1 MKKKTM
7 NRFLTLISALI
18 FSTTHAQTTFS
29 LQYHGGNGDEAV
41 DAVEDV
47 SGNLVVLGYVSSPS
61 NTDLVLSVISQAG
74 VLQQTY
80 TYNTGEY
87 EIPKSITSTA
97 DGGYFITGSV
107 FTSPTDYDL
116 LLIKLDSAFNTVFRK
131 RFSAGGNEN
140 GNSGFEVAPGL
151 YGVAGSIGLGGS
163 ARPSFIIVDD
173 NGDIRHQA
181 YLTTNQFA
189 SPDYSGR
196 YMGSGVTALVH
207 LTNAFTLLDSS
218 GAIIGSC
225 PSNIGLFTTD
235 VLRTLTGSY
244 ACIAASDYGAP
255 LGGSL
260 TLGIIDSNLN
270 SWTAGFKLR
279 INAHELMPVSMVQ
292 DGGGKLFIAANAT
305 SLSSGNTIPLL
316 IKADPAGNL
325 LWSKSYNPTGSPGA
339 AFRRLRLTADGGVL
353 LCGNSGP
360 WNSQRMY
367 VTKVDTSGTA
377 PCNWAPYPLASLPI
391 SSVGQTQHA
400 PYTGIMPAPLVLTG
414 NPVALTLTT
423 DALCNGGGTG
433 IGESLPSKTFVHI
446 RPAIFGEYFSI
457 ESEQKGACEIEVFSL
472 TGGLMDRFRV
482 EIGEPVPAGNWPTGL
497 YTFRIRLLS
506 GETVILRALH
516 DR

>member
-1 MKKKTM
+1 MI
-7 NRFLTLISALI
+7 RFLILILALM

-29 LQYHGGNGDEAV
+29 LQYHGGSGDDAV
-41 DAVEDV
+41 DAVEDA

-87 EIPKSITSTA
+87 EVPKSITSTA

-107 FTSPTDYDL
+107 FTNPTDYDL

-131 RFSAGGNEN
+131 RFSAGGNEY
-140 GNSGFEVAPGL
+140 GNRGFEVAPGL
-151 YGVAGSIGLGGS
+151 YGVAGSMGLGGS
-163 ARPSFIIVDD
+163 ARPSFIILDG

-218 GAIIGSC
+218 GAVMGSC
-225 PSNIGLFTTD
+225 PTNIGLFTTD

-244 ACIAASDYGAP
+244 ACVAASDYGAP

-270 SWTAGFKLR
+270 SWIGGFKLR

-292 DGGGKLFIAANAT
+292 DGGGNLFIAANAT
-305 SLSSGNTIPLL
+305 SLSSGNTFPLL
-316 IKADPAGNL
+316 IKADSGGNL
-325 LWSKSYNPTGSPGA
+325 LWSKTYTPTGSPGA
-339 AFRRLRLTADGGVL
+339 AFRHLRLTADGGVL

-360 WNSQRMY
+360 WNNQRMY
-367 VTKVDTSGTA
+367 VTKVDTAGTA
-377 PCNWAPYPLASLPI
+377 PCNWASYPLAPLPI
-391 SSVGQTQHA
+391 SSVGQTQHTSYPGA
-400 PYTGIMPAPLVLTG
+400 MPLPLVLTG

-433 IGESLPSKTFVHI
+433 IGEPLPTSTHVHI
-446 RPAIFGEYFSI
+446 RPTLFREYFSI
-457 ESEQKGACEIEVFSL
+457 ESEQKGTCETEVFSL
-472 TGGLMDRFRV
+472 NGELMNRFRM
-482 EIGEPVPAGNWPTGL
+482 EIGEPVPAGTWPAGL
-497 YTFRIRLLS
+497 YTFRVRLLS
-506 GETVILRALH
+506 GETVILRAVH
-516 DR
+516 ER